1 MNFKTTLAAAAL
13 ALALPFAA
21 NAATVALSTDN
32 ISATNLSASNKSAS
46 NTYTTGG
53 ETWAIDNISFTANGT
68 YANIVAVTIGV
79 NGATYT
85 VWTQGSGATAT
96 MAVAGFTTSSDF
108 TITYYY
114 SKNSGSV
121 AITTYFSA
129 SEVSAVPLPAGGLLL
144 ISALAGGVTVLR
156 RRKQA

>member
-21 NAATVALSTDN
+21 NAATVALSEDN
-32 ISATNLSASNKSAS
+32 ISATNLSASNNSS
-46 NTYTTGG
+46 STTYTTGG
-53 ETWAIDNISFTANGT
+53 ETWTIDDISFTANGT
-68 YANIVAVTIGV
+68 YANIVAVSISV
-79 NGATYT
+79 NGTTYT

-96 MAVAGFTTSSDF
+96 MEVAGFTTSSDF

-114 SKNSGSV
+114 SKSSGSV

-129 SEVSAVPLPAGGLLL
+129 SEVTSVPLPAGGLLL